1 MSITQERKAQLI
13 TEFGKNEK
21 DSGSASVQVAILSER
36 IRNLTEH
43 LKDHKKDFG
52 SRRGLLAMVGQRR
65 SLLDYIKAGDIAAYK
80 DLIEKLG
87 LRR

>member
-1 MSITQERKAQLI
+1 MSITQERKAELI
-13 TEFGKNEK
+13 TEFGQNEK

>member
-1 MSITQERKAQLI
+1 MSR
-13 TEFGKNEK
+13 
-21 DSGSASVQVAILSER
+21 V
-36 IRNLTEH
+36 RNLTEH

>member
-1 MSITQERKAQLI
+1 MTITAERKNALVKEHGRVEGD
-13 TEFGKNEK
+13 T
-21 DSGSASVQVAILSER
+21 GSPEVQIAILTER

-65 SLLDYIKAGDIAAYK
+65 SLLDYIKSGDVATYK
-80 DLIEKLG
+80 ALIEKLG

>member
-1 MSITQERKAQLI
+1 MSITQERKAELI
-13 TEFGKNEK
+13 TEFGKNDQ

-36 IRNLTEH
+36 IRNITEH
-43 LKDHKKDFG
+43 LKEHKKDFG

-65 SLLDYIKAGDIAAYK
+65 SLLDYIKLGDVATYK
-80 DLIEKLG
+80 ALIEKLG

>member
-1 MSITQERKAQLI
+1 MSITQERKVELI
-13 TEFGKNEK
+13 TEFGKNDQ

-43 LKDHKKDFG
+43 LKEHKKDFG

-65 SLLDYIKAGDIAAYK
+65 SLLDYIKAGDVATYK
-80 DLIEKLG
+80 ALIEKLG

>member
-1 MSITQERKAQLI
+1 MSITQERKAELI
-13 TEFGKNEK
+13 MEFGKNER

-65 SLLDYIKAGDIAAYK
+65 SLLDYIKAGDNKTYK

>member
-1 MSITQERKAQLI
+1 MSITQERKAELI
-13 TEFGKNEK
+13 TEFGKNDQ

-43 LKDHKKDFG
+43 LKEHKKDFG

-65 SLLDYIKAGDIAAYK
+65 SLLDYIKLDNVATYK
-80 DLIEKLG
+80 ALIEKLG